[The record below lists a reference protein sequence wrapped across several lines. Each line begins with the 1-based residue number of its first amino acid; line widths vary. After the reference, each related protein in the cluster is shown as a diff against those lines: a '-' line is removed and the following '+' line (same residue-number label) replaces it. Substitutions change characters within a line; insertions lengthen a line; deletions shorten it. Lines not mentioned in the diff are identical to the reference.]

1 MFCRN
6 CGKNIVDGGNVC
18 PNCGTYV
25 QRGTPAPTTAP
36 KATLK
41 ATPTATPTAEP
52 KKEKQSNGMAVTGFV
67 CSFLSPLLGWIFGG
81 IGLKRAEE
89 RGGAG
94 KGLSTAALIIA
105 TANFA
110 FNLYSFYSMLF

>member
-6 CGKNIVDGGNVC
+6 CGKNIIDGGNVC
-18 PNCGTYV
+18 PNCGTYA
-25 QRGTPAPTTAP
+25 QRGTPAPKAAP

-41 ATPTATPTAEP
+41 ATPKAAP
-52 KKEKQSNGMAVTGFV
+52 KKEKQSNGMAVAGFL

-89 RGGAG
+89 RDGAG
-94 KGLSTAALIIA
+94 KVLSTAALIIA

-110 FNLYSFYSMLF
+110 FNLYTVYSMLF

>member
-25 QRGTPAPTTAP
+25 QRGTPAPTAAP
-36 KATLK
+36 KA
-41 ATPTATPTAEP
+41 APTAAP
-52 KKEKQSNGMAVTGFV
+52 KKEKQSNGMAVAGFV
-67 CSFLSPLLGWIFGG
+67 LSFFSPLLGWIFGG

-89 RGGAG
+89 RDGAG

-110 FNLYSFYSMLF
+110 LNLYTFYSMLF